1 MSDDKEVCE
10 PPTLT
15 SEQRNPFKT
24 SESNKTDT
32 CPMTNFQQYIDNKDT
47 LWRNTGMPKNIENC
61 CPDGVSSSNLSKCLE
76 DKCTFVTDQSLC
88 RSVIEGVDFN
98 STQTIDEQIKDKMK
112 KANITSQNKDE
123 IYRAVI
129 EQLMCNNAMYSLDKI
144 NTSSKKC
151 DKANLIPATK
161 EDKNLQKC
169 IDEYEKTPDAE
180 KLKTCVDGLTD
191 KTSTTDDKPSINYY
205 QKDINW
211 TNGINTAIA
220 LLVILIIVFMSL
232 MNNKKIKGG
241 TLIIISIIIGIIILG
256 GATSINFWSS
266 SFLENFNIIEHND
279 NKGVSD
285 GINAKQFW
293 IFFAAAILFLC
304 IWTIVTLAGGGNTI
318 NSIYI
323 FICSVIMIVLLPKTL
338 LSFSILNLVLY
349 YVTRTKPFFK
359 VISTFIIKS
368 GVFILLYSIGKL
380 ILNMFMKQ
388 NLNKQQYSF
397 LVTENILYIIIIGYL
412 LSFIFSGINIIKTI
426 KRLFTSTPST
436 SSTRSSTIS
445 LIFHIFLG
453 GLLSMVIG
461 ALSFLG
467 GFTSIFNSLTNGNFF
482 KNKCMIDSKNCDINC
497 DNKKKI
503 KLFGLGF
510 IPMLI
515 ILSILAVLL
524 FRKCY
529 SNTGLSIGLIVVT
542 VLLTVVMTSLM
553 IFWPSNEDN
562 KDNKDKKK
570 SSSYSTI
577 EILAI
582 VIVIVLSLGIN
593 ILSSIFNLN
602 PTSSESKNLFS
613 ITNNTKSNTLSN
625 FIADYIFFLLPNLD
639 YINTKDTN
647 TGTTSET
654 EPISIGR
661 RISAILKSLVPAS
674 RRSKNKKH
682 MSGISNLVSSHLS
695 NKISESSSKIMSA
708 KS

>member
-1 MSDDKEVCE
+1 MSNDKEVCE
-10 PPTLT
+10 PPPLT
-15 SEQRNPFKT
+15 SDQRNPFKT
-24 SESNKTDT
+24 SESKKTDN
-32 CPMTNFQQYIDNKDT
+32 CPMTNFQSLIDNKDT
-47 LWRNTGMPKNIENC
+47 LWHHFSKGPKHIEDC

-76 DKCTFVTDQSLC
+76 DKCGFVSDQSLC
-88 RSVIEGVDFN
+88 RSVVEGVDFN
-98 STQTIDEQIKDKMK
+98 STQTIDEQIKEKLTG
-112 KANITSQNKDE
+112 ISSQNKDE

-129 EQLMCNNAMYSLDKI
+129 EQLMCNNAIYSLDKI

-151 DKANLIPATK
+151 DKATNKLVTP
-161 EDKNLQKC
+161 EDKSLQKC

-191 KTSTTDDKPSINYY
+191 KTSTTDDKPSTNYY

-232 MNNKKIKGG
+232 FNNKKIKGT

-285 GINAKQFW
+285 GINARQFW

-304 IWTIVTLAGGGNTI
+304 IWTIVTLAGGGKTI

-349 YVTRTKPFFK
+349 YVTRTSQLLKN
-359 VISTFIIKS
+359 ISTFIIKS

-388 NLNKQQYSF
+388 NLNKQQHSF

-426 KRLFTSTPST
+426 KRLFTST

-445 LIFHIFLG
+445 LIFSIFLG
-453 GLLSMVIG
+453 GLLSLVIG
-461 ALSFLG
+461 ALSSLG

-482 KNKCMIDSKNCDINC
+482 KNKCMIDSKHCDINC
-497 DNKKKI
+497 DNKKKL
-503 KLFGLGF
+503 KLFGFGF

-524 FRKCY
+524 FRNCY
-529 SNTGLSIGLIVVT
+529 SNTGLLIGLIAVT

-562 KDNKDKKK
+562 KDKNK

-593 ILSSIFNLN
+593 ILSSIFNLS
-602 PTSSESKNLFS
+602 PSSSESKNLFS

-625 FIADYIFFLLPNLD
+625 FITNYIFFLLPHLD

-661 RISAILKSLVPAS
+661 KISAILKSLNPAS
-674 RRSKNKKH
+674 RRSKNKNR
-682 MSGISNLVSSHLS
+682 MSGISNLFSSHLS
-695 NKISESSSKIMSA
+695 NKISESSSEIMSA

>member
-1 MSDDKEVCE
+1 MSNDKEVCE
-10 PPTLT
+10 PPPLT
-15 SEQRNPFKT
+15 SDQRNPFKT
-24 SESNKTDT
+24 SESKKTDN
-32 CPMTNFQQYIDNKDT
+32 CPMTNFQSLIDNKDT
-47 LWRNTGMPKNIENC
+47 LWHHFSKGPKHIEDC

-76 DKCTFVTDQSLC
+76 DKCGFVSDQSLC
-88 RSVIEGVDFN
+88 RSVVEGVDFN
-98 STQTIDEQIKDKMK
+98 STQTIDEQIKEKLTG
-112 KANITSQNKDE
+112 ISSQNKDE

-129 EQLMCNNAMYSLDKI
+129 EQLMCNNAIYSLDKI

-151 DKANLIPATK
+151 DKATNKLVTP
-161 EDKNLQKC
+161 EDKSLQKC

-191 KTSTTDDKPSINYY
+191 KTSTTDDKPSTNYY

-232 MNNKKIKGG
+232 FNNKKIKGT

-285 GINAKQFW
+285 GINARQFW

-304 IWTIVTLAGGGNTI
+304 IWTIVTWVGGGKTI
-318 NSIYI
+318 NNIYI

-349 YVTRTKPFFK
+349 YVTRTSQLLKN
-359 VISTFIIKS
+359 ISTFIIKS

-388 NLNKQQYSF
+388 NLNKQQHSF

-412 LSFIFSGINIIKTI
+412 LSFIFSGKSILSLI
-426 KRLFTSTPST
+426 KRLLSSTPST
-436 SSTRSSTIS
+436 SSSTKS
-445 LIFHIFLG
+445 LIFSIFLG
-453 GLLSMVIG
+453 GLLSLVIG
-461 ALSFLG
+461 ALSSLG

-482 KNKCMIDSKNCDINC
+482 KNKCMIDSKHCDINC
-497 DNKKKI
+497 DNKKKL
-503 KLFGLGF
+503 KLFGFGF

-524 FRKCY
+524 FRNCY
-529 SNTGLSIGLIVVT
+529 SNTGLLIGLIAVT

-562 KDNKDKKK
+562 KDKNK

-593 ILSSIFNLN
+593 ILSSIFNLS
-602 PTSSESKNLFS
+602 PSSSESKNLFS

-625 FIADYIFFLLPNLD
+625 FITNYIFFLLPHLD

-661 RISAILKSLVPAS
+661 KISAILKSLNPAS
-674 RRSKNKKH
+674 RRSKNKNR
-682 MSGISNLVSSHLS
+682 MSGISNLFSSHLS
-695 NKISESSSKIMSA
+695 NKISESSSEIMSA

>member
-1 MSDDKEVCE
+1 MSNDKEVCE
-10 PPTLT
+10 PPPLT
-15 SEQRNPFKT
+15 SDQRNPFKT
-24 SESNKTDT
+24 SESKKTDT
-32 CPMTNFQQYIDNKDT
+32 CPMTNFQSLIGNKDT
-47 LWRNTGMPKNIENC
+47 LWHHFSKGPKHIEDC
-61 CPDGVSSSNLSKCLE
+61 CPDGVSASNLSKCLE
-76 DKCTFVTDQSLC
+76 DKCGFVSDPSLC
-88 RSVIEGVDFN
+88 RSVVEGVDFN
-98 STQTIDEQIKDKMK
+98 STQTIDEQIKEKLTG
-112 KANITSQNKDE
+112 ISSQNKDE

-129 EQLMCNNAMYSLDKI
+129 EQLMCNNAIYSLDKI

-151 DKANLIPATK
+151 DKATNKLVTP
-161 EDKNLQKC
+161 EDKSLQKC

-191 KTSTTDDKPSINYY
+191 KTSTTDDKPSTNYY

-232 MNNKKIKGG
+232 FNNKKIKGT

-304 IWTIVTLAGGGNTI
+304 IWTIVTWVGGGKTI
-318 NSIYI
+318 NNIYI

-349 YVTRTKPFFK
+349 YVTRTSQLLKN
-359 VISTFIIKS
+359 ISTFIIKS

-388 NLNKQQYSF
+388 NLNKQQHSF

-412 LSFIFSGINIIKTI
+412 LSFIFSGKSILSLI
-426 KRLFTSTPST
+426 KRLLSSTPST
-436 SSTRSSTIS
+436 SSSTKS
-445 LIFHIFLG
+445 LIFSIFLG
-453 GLLSMVIG
+453 GLLSLVIG
-461 ALSFLG
+461 ALSSLG

-482 KNKCMIDSKNCDINC
+482 KNKCMIDSKHCDINC
-497 DNKKKI
+497 DNKKKL
-503 KLFGLGF
+503 KLFGFGF

-524 FRKCY
+524 FRNCY
-529 SNTGLSIGLIVVT
+529 SNTGLLIGLIAVT
-542 VLLTVVMTSLM
+542 VFLTVAMTSLM

-562 KDNKDKKK
+562 KDKNK

-593 ILSSIFNLN
+593 ILSSIFNLS
-602 PTSSESKNLFS
+602 PSSSESKNLFS

-625 FIADYIFFLLPNLD
+625 FITNYIFFLLPHLD

-661 RISAILKSLVPAS
+661 KISAILKSLNPAS
-674 RRSKNKKH
+674 RRSKNKNR
-682 MSGISNLVSSHLS
+682 MSGISNLFSSHLS
-695 NKISESSSKIMSA
+695 NKISESSSEIMSA

>member
-1 MSDDKEVCE
+1 MSNDKEVCE
-10 PPTLT
+10 PPPLT
-15 SEQRNPFKT
+15 SDQRNPFKT
-24 SESNKTDT
+24 SESKKTDN
-32 CPMTNFQQYIDNKDT
+32 CPMTNFQSLIGNKDT
-47 LWRNTGMPKNIENC
+47 LWHHFSKGPKHIEDC
-61 CPDGVSSSNLSKCLE
+61 CPDGVSASNLSKCLE
-76 DKCTFVTDQSLC
+76 DKCGFVSDPSLC
-88 RSVIEGVDFN
+88 RSVVEGVDFN
-98 STQTIDEQIKDKMK
+98 STQTIDEQIKEKLTG
-112 KANITSQNKDE
+112 ISSQNKDE

-129 EQLMCNNAMYSLDKI
+129 EQLMCNNAIYSLDKI

-151 DKANLIPATK
+151 DKATNKLVTP
-161 EDKNLQKC
+161 EDKSLQKC

-191 KTSTTDDKPSINYY
+191 KTSTTDDKPSTNYY

-232 MNNKKIKGG
+232 FNNKKIKGT

-285 GINAKQFW
+285 GINARQFW

-304 IWTIVTLAGGGNTI
+304 IWTIVTWVGGGKTI
-318 NSIYI
+318 NNIYI

-349 YVTRTKPFFK
+349 YVTRTSQLLKN
-359 VISTFIIKS
+359 ISTFIIKS

-388 NLNKQQYSF
+388 NLNKQQHSF

-412 LSFIFSGINIIKTI
+412 LSFIFSGKSILSLI
-426 KRLFTSTPST
+426 KRLLSSTPST
-436 SSTRSSTIS
+436 SSSTKS
-445 LIFHIFLG
+445 LIFSIFLG
-453 GLLSMVIG
+453 GLLSLVIG
-461 ALSFLG
+461 ALSSLG

-482 KNKCMIDSKNCDINC
+482 KNKCMIDSKHCDINC
-497 DNKKKI
+497 DNKKKL
-503 KLFGLGF
+503 KLFGFGF

-524 FRKCY
+524 FRNCY
-529 SNTGLSIGLIVVT
+529 SNTGLLIGLIAVT

-562 KDNKDKKK
+562 KDKNK

-593 ILSSIFNLN
+593 ILSSIFNLS
-602 PTSSESKNLFS
+602 PSSSESKNLFS

-625 FIADYIFFLLPNLD
+625 FITNYIFFLLPHLD

-661 RISAILKSLVPAS
+661 KISAILKSLNPAS
-674 RRSKNKKH
+674 RRSKNKNR
-682 MSGISNLVSSHLS
+682 MSGISNLFSSHLS
-695 NKISESSSKIMSA
+695 NKISESSSEIMSA

>member
-1 MSDDKEVCE
+1 MSNDKEVCE
-10 PPTLT
+10 PPPLT
-15 SEQRNPFKT
+15 SDQRNPFKT
-24 SESNKTDT
+24 SESKKTDT
-32 CPMTNFQQYIDNKDT
+32 CPMTNFQSLIGNKDT
-47 LWRNTGMPKNIENC
+47 LWHHFSKGPKHIEDC
-61 CPDGVSSSNLSKCLE
+61 CPDGVSASNLSKCLE
-76 DKCTFVTDQSLC
+76 DKCGFVSDPSLC
-88 RSVIEGVDFN
+88 RSVVEGVDFN
-98 STQTIDEQIKDKMK
+98 STQTIDEQIKEKLTG
-112 KANITSQNKDE
+112 ISSQNKDE

-129 EQLMCNNAMYSLDKI
+129 EQLMCNNAIYSLDKI

-151 DKANLIPATK
+151 DKATNKLVTP
-161 EDKNLQKC
+161 EDKSLQKC

-191 KTSTTDDKPSINYY
+191 KTSTTDDKPSTNYY

-232 MNNKKIKGG
+232 FNNKKIKGT

-285 GINAKQFW
+285 GINARQFW

-304 IWTIVTLAGGGNTI
+304 IWTIVTLAGGGKTI

-349 YVTRTKPFFK
+349 YVTRTKPLLK
-359 VISTFIIKS
+359 NISTFIIKS

-388 NLNKQQYSF
+388 NLNKQQHNF

-426 KRLFTSTPST
+426 KRLFTST

-445 LIFHIFLG
+445 LIFSIFLG
-453 GLLSMVIG
+453 GLLSLVIG
-461 ALSFLG
+461 ALSSLG

-482 KNKCMIDSKNCDINC
+482 KNKCMIDSKHCDINC

-503 KLFGLGF
+503 KLFGFGF

-529 SNTGLSIGLIVVT
+529 SNTGLLIGLIIVT
-542 VLLTVVMTSLM
+542 VFLTVAMTSLM

-562 KDNKDKKK
+562 KDKNK

-593 ILSSIFNLN
+593 ILSSIFNLS
-602 PTSSESKNLFS
+602 PSSSESKNLFS
-613 ITNNTKSNTLSN
+613 RTNNTKSNILSD
-625 FIADYIFFLLPNLD
+625 FITDYIFFLLPNLD
-639 YINTKDTN
+639 YINTKETN
-647 TGTTSET
+647 DGSGTASTSWIQSLRALN
-654 EPISIGR
+654 PLR
-661 RISAILKSLVPAS
+661 RIG
-674 RRSKNKKH
+674 RRSKNKNR
-682 MSGISNLVSSHLS
+682 MSGISNLFSSHLS
-695 NKISESSSKIMSA
+695 NKISESSSEIMSA

>member
-1 MSDDKEVCE
+1 MSNDKEVCE
-10 PPTLT
+10 PPPLT
-15 SEQRNPFKT
+15 SDQRNPFKT
-24 SESNKTDT
+24 SESKKTDN
-32 CPMTNFQQYIDNKDT
+32 CPMTNFQSLIDNKDT
-47 LWRNTGMPKNIENC
+47 LWHHFSKGPKHIEDC

-76 DKCTFVTDQSLC
+76 DKCGFVSDQSLC
-88 RSVIEGVDFN
+88 RSVVEGVDFN
-98 STQTIDEQIKDKMK
+98 STQTIDEQIKEKLTG
-112 KANITSQNKDE
+112 ISSQNKDE

-129 EQLMCNNAMYSLDKI
+129 EQLMCNNAIYSLDKI

-151 DKANLIPATK
+151 DKATNKLVTP
-161 EDKNLQKC
+161 EDKSLQKC

-191 KTSTTDDKPSINYY
+191 KTSTTDDKPSTNYY

-232 MNNKKIKGG
+232 FNNKKIKGT

-285 GINAKQFW
+285 GINARQFW

-304 IWTIVTLAGGGNTI
+304 IWTIVTWVGGGKTI
-318 NSIYI
+318 NNIYI

-349 YVTRTKPFFK
+349 YVTRTSQLLKN
-359 VISTFIIKS
+359 ISTFIIKS

-388 NLNKQQYSF
+388 NLNKQQHSF

-412 LSFIFSGINIIKTI
+412 LSFIFSGKSILSLI
-426 KRLFTSTPST
+426 KRLLSSTPST
-436 SSTRSSTIS
+436 SSSTKS
-445 LIFHIFLG
+445 LIFSIFLG
-453 GLLSMVIG
+453 GLLSLVIG
-461 ALSFLG
+461 ALSSLG

-482 KNKCMIDSKNCDINC
+482 KNKCMIDSKHCDINC
-497 DNKKKI
+497 DNKKKL
-503 KLFGLGF
+503 KLFGFGF

-524 FRKCY
+524 FRNCY
-529 SNTGLSIGLIVVT
+529 SNTGLLIGLIAVT
-542 VLLTVVMTSLM
+542 VLLTVAMTSLM

-562 KDNKDKKK
+562 KDKNK

-593 ILSSIFNLN
+593 ILSSIFNLS
-602 PTSSESKNLFS
+602 PSSSESKNLFS

-625 FIADYIFFLLPNLD
+625 FITNYIFFLLPHLD

-661 RISAILKSLVPAS
+661 KISAILKSLNPAS
-674 RRSKNKKH
+674 RRSKNKNR
-682 MSGISNLVSSHLS
+682 MSGISNLFSSHLS
-695 NKISESSSKIMSA
+695 NKISESSSEIMSA

>member
-1 MSDDKEVCE
+1 MSNDKEVCE
-10 PPTLT
+10 PPPLT
-15 SEQRNPFKT
+15 SDQRNPFKT
-24 SESNKTDT
+24 SESKKTDN
-32 CPMTNFQQYIDNKDT
+32 CPMTNFQSLIDNKDT
-47 LWRNTGMPKNIENC
+47 LWHHFSKGPKHIEDC

-76 DKCTFVTDQSLC
+76 DKCGFVSDQSLC
-88 RSVIEGVDFN
+88 RSVVEGVDFN
-98 STQTIDEQIKDKMK
+98 STQTIDEQIKEKLTG
-112 KANITSQNKDE
+112 ISSQNKDE

-129 EQLMCNNAMYSLDKI
+129 EQLMCNNAIYSLDKI

-151 DKANLIPATK
+151 DKATNKLVTP
-161 EDKNLQKC
+161 EDKSLQKC

-191 KTSTTDDKPSINYY
+191 KTSTTDDKPSTNYY

-232 MNNKKIKGG
+232 FNNKKIKGT

-285 GINAKQFW
+285 GINARQFW

-304 IWTIVTLAGGGNTI
+304 IWTIVTWVGGGKTI
-318 NSIYI
+318 NNIYI

-349 YVTRTKPFFK
+349 YVTRTSQLLKN
-359 VISTFIIKS
+359 ISTFIIKS

-388 NLNKQQYSF
+388 NLNKQQHSF

-412 LSFIFSGINIIKTI
+412 LSFIFSGKSILSLI
-426 KRLFTSTPST
+426 KRLLSSTPST
-436 SSTRSSTIS
+436 SSSTKS
-445 LIFHIFLG
+445 LIFSIFLG
-453 GLLSMVIG
+453 GLLSLVIG
-461 ALSFLG
+461 ALSSLG

-482 KNKCMIDSKNCDINC
+482 KNKCMIDSKHCDINC

-503 KLFGLGF
+503 KLFGFGF

-524 FRKCY
+524 FRNCY
-529 SNTGLSIGLIVVT
+529 SNTGLLIGLIAVT

-562 KDNKDKKK
+562 KDKNK

-593 ILSSIFNLN
+593 ILSSIFNLS
-602 PTSSESKNLFS
+602 PSSSESKNLFS

-625 FIADYIFFLLPNLD
+625 FITNYIFFLLPHLD

-661 RISAILKSLVPAS
+661 KISAILKSLNPAS
-674 RRSKNKKH
+674 RRSKNKNR
-682 MSGISNLVSSHLS
+682 MSGISNLFSSHLS
-695 NKISESSSKIMSA
+695 NKISESSSEIMSA